1 MTTLDEAILEPS
13 LLEALREIA
22 ASEDKPLDEVAN
34 RVIKDGLDRLDL
46 ERLQRMKARAE
57 F

>member
-1 MTTLDEAILEPS
+1 MTTIDESDIEPA

-22 ASEDKPLDEVAN
+22 ASENISLDEVAN
-34 RVIKDGLDRLDL
+34 RVIKDGLARLDL
-46 ERLQRMKARAE
+46 EMLERMKARAE

>member
-1 MTTLDEAILEPS
+1 MTTIAESDIEPA
-13 LLEALREIA
+13 LLEALRELA
-22 ASEDKPLDEVAN
+22 ASENRSMDEVAN

-46 ERLQRMKARAE
+46 EMLERMKARAE

>member
-1 MTTLDEAILEPS
+1 MTTIAESDIEPA
-13 LLEALREIA
+13 LLEALRALA
-22 ASEDKPLDEVAN
+22 ASENKTLDEVAN

-46 ERLQRMKARAE
+46 EMLERMKARAE